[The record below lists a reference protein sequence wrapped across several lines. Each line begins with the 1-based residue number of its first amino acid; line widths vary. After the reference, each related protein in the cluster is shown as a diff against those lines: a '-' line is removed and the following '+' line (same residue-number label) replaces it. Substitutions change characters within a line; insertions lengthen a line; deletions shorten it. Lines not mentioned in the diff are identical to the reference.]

1 MITYTPHEID
11 LDLLDCAK
19 KVLNNLK
26 KNDPRRIILKS
37 LLHQYEVACV
47 LNKGPDLSRS
57 KDWNTKAYILHDKLR
72 KLEVDIYVNE

>member
-26 KNDPRRIILKS
+26 KN
-37 LLHQYEVACV
+37 
-47 LNKGPDLSRS
+47 
-57 KDWNTKAYILHDKLR
+57 
-72 KLEVDIYVNE
+72 